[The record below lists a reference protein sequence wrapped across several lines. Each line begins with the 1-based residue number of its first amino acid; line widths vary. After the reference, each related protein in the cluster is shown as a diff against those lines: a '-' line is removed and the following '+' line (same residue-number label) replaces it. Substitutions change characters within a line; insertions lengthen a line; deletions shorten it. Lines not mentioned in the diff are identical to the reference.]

1 MSEENKALSRRVLEG
16 VFQGNPDVVDELLSP
31 DFVLHDPSSETGELG
46 AQDIKGSIEWLH
58 SAFPDARL
66 TIEDQVAEGEKVAT
80 RYTFRGVHR
89 GALMGEAPTGKEVT
103 FTGHAT
109 DYFSGGKIVESWPNW
124 DTLGLMQQVGAVPS
138 PE

>member
-1 MSEENKALSRRVLEG
+1 MSEENKARSRRVLEG

-31 DFVLHDPSSETGELG
+31 DFVLHDPSGETGELG
-46 AQDIKGSIEWLH
+46 AHDIKGSIEWLR

-66 TIEDQVAEGEKVAT
+66 TIDDQVAEGEKVTT

-109 DYFSGGKIVESWPNW
+109 DYFSGGKIVESWANW
-124 DTLGLMQQVGAVPS
+124 DTLGLMRQVGAVPP